1 MHDEQ
6 ICGMS
11 VICRFSI
18 FTVGVQKAEGVN
30 SAACV
35 ICLNIYNAYSFGS
48 VIANYHGFYS
58 LIFACICSKRKHQPV
73 HCGTFIV

>member
-18 FTVGVQKAEGVN
+18 FTVGVEKAEGVN
-30 SAACV
+30 NAACV
-35 ICLNIYNAYSFGS
+35 IYLHKHLQRSILL
-48 VIANYHGFYS
+48 VLS
-58 LIFACICSKRKHQPV
+58 LQTITRF
-73 HCGTFIV
+73 TD